1 MYAHQPR
8 RPACCGS
15 TNGDA
20 KATNVPLPVARTAA
34 RRRSSGDPCVHAAER
49 PNIALP
55 TAPAAADRTCPDEGC
70 NERFTYRV
78 NVPFVSMARP
88 PDPDRRASLLDAA
101 TRHVLDQGMAN
112 LSLRPLAQAIS
123 TSPRMLL
130 YHFGSKEELVTE
142 ILAAA
147 RLRQAELTA
156 HWLAEQPDLGPAEL
170 LRRFWRWQIDEHR
183 PFLRLFFE
191 VYGLALQEPGRFP
204 GFPKD
209 AVADWLPLV
218 AARLEEA
225 GVPDPQ
231 ARTAATVVI
240 AGYRGLLLDVLAT
253 GDAQRGS
260 EGLDFLLDAITFA
273 LTPSGQPAPN

>member
-8 RPACCGS
+8 RSACCGS

-34 RRRSSGDPCVHAAER
+34 WRRSSGDPRVHAAER

-55 TAPAAADRTCPDEGC
+55 TAPAAADRTCPDTRC
-70 NERFTYRV
+70 NERFTYRSKCTI
-78 NVPFVSMARP
+78 VSMARP
-88 PDPDRRASLLDAA
+88 PDPDRRASLLEAA
-101 TRHVLDQGMAN
+101 TGHVLDHGMAN

-147 RLRQAELTA
+147 RRQQAELTA
-156 HWLAEQPDLGPAEL
+156 RWLPGQPDLGPAEL
-170 LRRFWRWQIDEHR
+170 LKRFWRWQVDEHR

-204 GFPKD
+204 GFPED
-209 AVADWLPLV
+209 AVLAWLPFV

-225 GVPDPQ
+225 GVRDSQ
-231 ARTAATVVI
+231 AETVATAVI
-240 AGYRGLLLDVLAT
+240 AAYRGLLLDVLAT
-253 GDAQRGS
+253 GDTERGG
-260 EGLDFLLDAITFA
+260 EALDFFLDAVTLA
-273 LTPSGQPAPN
+273 LTTED

>member
-1 MYAHQPR
+1 
-8 RPACCGS
+8 
-15 TNGDA
+15 
-20 KATNVPLPVARTAA
+20 
-34 RRRSSGDPCVHAAER
+34 
-49 PNIALP
+49 
-55 TAPAAADRTCPDEGC
+55 
-70 NERFTYRV
+70 
-78 NVPFVSMARP
+78 MARP

-253 GDAQRGS
+253 GDAQRAG
-260 EGLDFLLDAITFA
+260 EGLDFFLDAITRA
-273 LTPSGQPAPN
+273 LTDDDEPDPDRGHAHRR